1 MEISKYE
8 KYEIFNLWESMVA
21 ECDMKKQTFIDKA
34 IEVFYKGVSSDSI
47 DCCLLNLAYSFVKR
61 YA

>member
-47 DCCLLNLAYSFVKR
+47 GCYLLNLAYSFVKR